1 MLWLVYGIP
10 GTGKTLIGGI
20 QDNLIPAVKAGRR
33 VYTNITGLSV
43 AGISAVANVPP
54 ARVRID
60 TVETVQDILS
70 AFDSEDSTN
79 SVFIL
84 DEMRQVLQGDA
95 KMENWLSQRLNIMR
109 KRSIDFVMI
118 AQVPSYFS
126 SELRELAQGCSLFK
140 RAYAYGVKSHTRE
153 YRWNS
158 GTPKIVGNKPQA
170 DGFLVRKIDPVYFTC
185 YSSYIDSQIQGN
197 EDRTNKAVSIWKSPK
212 MIIAYAFIVFA
223 ICIVVFGI
231 VMFGKIK
238 SSASELGDAIV
249 GKKAHPA
256 EEFVQDSL
264 TNTVGGY
271 EKPDKHC
278 YSWIVCDSL
287 VCKTDVGAFA
297 LDSYVDGA
305 LLAPGGALLRCS
317 GN

>member
-60 TVETVQDILS
+60 TVDTVQEILA
-70 AFDSEDSTN
+70 AFDSEESTN

-95 KMENWLSQRLNIMR
+95 KMENWLSQRLNVMR
-109 KRSIDFVMI
+109 KRSIDFIMI

-126 SELRELAQGCSLFK
+126 GELRELAQGCSLFK
-140 RAYAYGVKSHTRE
+140 RAYSYGVKSHTRE

-185 YSSYIDSQIQGN
+185 YSSYIDNQIQGN

-212 MIIAYAFIVFA
+212 MIIAYAFILFV
-223 ICIVVFGI
+223 IIIIVFGV

-238 SSASELGDAIV
+238 QSAGELGDAIAGKGGKPLESVEVPEEVSDKV
-249 GKKAHPA
+249 G
-256 EEFVQDSL
+256 
-264 TNTVGGY
+264 TNENTN
-271 EKPDKHC
+271 C
-278 YSWIVCDSL
+278 YTWIVCDSL

-297 LDSYVDGA
+297 LDSYMDGT
-305 LLAPGGALLRCS
+305 LLTPGRVVSRCP
-317 GN
+317 GH